1 MNSKDT
7 VKCSL
12 TKKLCRLRRI
22 FVTLTLLIMSIQKR
36 FTDQDFER
44 IKGAVK
50 EAESKISGEI
60 VPVFVERSGFYT
72 IANYRAGM
80 IGTSFFFLIIILLDR
95 YFPALA
101 VYDPLFIFLAVALG
115 GILGAAVPHFIQPAK
130 RWFLNQKHMD
140 EATRKK
146 AENAFLEE
154 EVFNTRHRTGIM
166 IFVSFFER
174 EVIVMADRGIS
185 KVVEQKEWDKM
196 VRGIVENIRKG
207 KITDGIEAAIKRCGE
222 VLLEKGFRQ
231 DPDDVKELRDDLRVE

>member
-1 MNSKDT
+1 MI
-7 VKCSL
+7 VASL
-12 TKKLCRLRRI
+12 
-22 FVTLTLLIMSIQKR
+22 
-36 FTDQDFER
+36 
-44 IKGAVK
+44 
-50 EAESKISGEI
+50 
-60 VPVFVERSGFYT
+60 
-72 IANYRAGM
+72 
-80 IGTSFFFLIIILLDR
+80 FFLIIIMLDR
-95 YFPALA
+95 YMPSLA

-115 GILGAAVPHFIQPAK
+115 GILGASIPHFIQPAK
-130 RWFLNQKHMD
+130 RWFVNQKHLD

-146 AENAFLEE
+146 AENAFLQE

-231 DPDDVKELRDDLRVE
+231 DHDDVNELRDDLRIQ

>member
-1 MNSKDT
+1 
-7 VKCSL
+7 
-12 TKKLCRLRRI
+12 
-22 FVTLTLLIMSIQKR
+22 MSIQKR

-44 IKGAVK
+44 IKAAVK

-72 IANYRAGM
+72 IANYRSAM
-80 IGTSFFFLIIILLDR
+80 IVASLIFLIIILLDR
-95 YFPALA
+95 YVPSLTAYEP
-101 VYDPLFIFLAVALG
+101 VYDPLFIFLAVAVG
-115 GILGAAVPHFIQPAK
+115 GILGAAFPHFIQPAK
-130 RWFLNQKHMD
+130 RWFINQKHLD

-146 AENAFLEE
+146 AENAFLQE

-185 KVVEQKEWDKM
+185 KVVDQKEWDKM

-207 KITDGIEAAIKRCGE
+207 KITEGIEAAIKRCGE

-231 DPDDVKELRDDLRVE
+231 DPDDVNELRDDLRIQ